1 MELERDVSLAPLT
14 TFELGGPA
22 RALCTVTTEDELR
35 AAIALGIPM
44 FVLGGGS
51 NLVVADRGFD
61 GLVVRIAMRG
71 ITMRPGDEVEAA
83 AGEPWDDFVAAIVAR
98 GLTGVECLSGIPG
111 HVGATPIQNVG
122 AYGQEVAQTIVRVR
136 SIDLQ
141 TGEVRERT
149 GDECGFRYRH
159 SLFKSWNEIVTRVT
173 FRFSSGAP
181 ELRYP
186 ELQRAMSGTP
196 TLPEVRDTVIKLRRG
211 KSMVIDPNDPNRR
224 SAGSFFTNPIVP
236 LEKADALTAT
246 FPEMP
251 RFPGEDDAVK
261 LSAGWLIE
269 RAGMA
274 KGTRRGNVGIS
285 SKHALA
291 LVHHGG
297 GTSLELLALAREVV
311 AAVHTRFGVTLR
323 PEPILLGFTTDET
336 RGVLP

>member
-1 MELERDVSLAPLT
+1 MELQHHVPLAPLT

-22 RALCTVTTEDELR
+22 RAMCTVTSETALR
-35 AAIALGIPM
+35 EAIALKMPM

-51 NLVVADRGFD
+51 NLVVSDRGFD
-61 GLVVRIAMRG
+61 GLVVRIGSRG
-71 ITMRPGDEVEAA
+71 IRVHDDDCVEVE
-83 AGEPWDDFVAAIVAR
+83 AGEPWDDFVASMVER

-111 HVGATPIQNVG
+111 LVGATPIQNVG

-136 SIDLQ
+136 SVDVA

-149 GDECGFRYRH
+149 PEECGFRYRH
-159 SLFKSWNEIVTRVT
+159 SGFKAWNEVVTRVT
-173 FRFSSGAP
+173 FRLSRSAP
-181 ELRYP
+181 VLRYA
-186 ELQRAMSGTP
+186 ELQRA
-196 TLPEVRDTVIKLRRG
+196 LPGAPALREVRDTVIKLRRS
-211 KSMVIDPNDPNRR
+211 KSMVIDPHDDNRR
-224 SAGSFFTNPIVP
+224 SAGSFFTNPIVAAA
-236 LEKADALTAT
+236 KADEIAAS
-246 FPEMP
+246 FPDMP
-251 RFPGEDDAVK
+251 RFADDAGVK

-297 GTSLELLALAREVV
+297 GSALELLALAREVV
-311 AAVHTRFGVTLR
+311 AAVHAKFGVTLR
-323 PEPILLGFTTDET
+323 PEPVLLGFTSDET

>member
-1 MELERDVSLAPLT
+1 MELERDVPLAPLT

-22 RALCTVTTEDELR
+22 RAMCTVTNEDELR
-35 AAIALGIPM
+35 AAIALGMPM

-61 GLVVRIAMRG
+61 GLVVRVAMRG
-71 ITMRPGDEVEAA
+71 VAVRELDVDAA
-83 AGEPWDDFVAAIVAR
+83 AGEPWDDFVAAMVR
-98 GLTGVECLSGIPG
+98 EGLTGIECLSGIPG
-111 HVGATPIQNVG
+111 LVGATPIQNVG

-136 SIDLQ
+136 SIDVA

-149 GDECGFRYRH
+149 AEECGFRYRH
-159 SLFKSWNEIVTRVT
+159 SLFKQWNEVVTRVT
-173 FRFSSGAP
+173 FRFTRGAP

-196 TLPEVRDTVIKLRRG
+196 SLAEVRETVIKLRRG
-211 KSMVIDPNDPNRR
+211 KSMVIDESDPNRR

-236 LEKADALTAT
+236 PAKADELTAA
-246 FPEMP
+246 FPDMP
-251 RFPGEDDAVK
+251 RFAGEDSAVK

-269 RAGMA
+269 RAGMT

-285 SKHALA
+285 GKHALA

-297 GTSLELLALAREVV
+297 GSAHELLALAREVV
-311 AAVHTRFGVTLR
+311 TTVVDRFGVTLR
-323 PEPILLGFTTDET
+323 PEPILLGFTSDET